1 MKGKKSSMKRPPLNV
16 AIFIFDGVEELDF
29 CGPFEVFCLASRL
42 DETAP
47 FKVFTVSKDS
57 RAVETRSGLSVNPHY
72 SLTHCPKPDIL
83 LVPGGRGTR
92 RELKNRATM
101 EWIRSTAARA
111 DIVASVCTGALLLGK
126 AGLLDDMESTTHHTA
141 FDELRQVAPKT
152 TVLETKRFTDNGH
165 VLTSAGIAAGIDM
178 SLHIVAKVGSDEL
191 AWATARQMEYRWK
204 PLEESRTRKSEIDG
218 GGGRQETKT

>member
-92 RELKNRATM
+92 RGGSGRPVRRRA
-101 EWIRSTAARA
+101 
-111 DIVASVCTGALLLGK
+111 V
-126 AGLLDDMESTTHHTA
+126 
-141 FDELRQVAPKT
+141 
-152 TVLETKRFTDNGH
+152 
-165 VLTSAGIAAGIDM
+165 
-178 SLHIVAKVGSDEL
+178 VGSSGSGAPIGLGHEEPPP
-191 AWATARQMEYRWK
+191 ARGPAPRK
-204 PLEESRTRKSEIDG
+204 PRGSHDLG
-218 GGGRQETKT
+218 